1 MISWKTS
8 FIVTFW
14 APLVAPLGLKVG
26 CKCNWWC
33 CHHFTTSCIVES
45 FNNKHVSSVFFTNYS
60 LPFCLCWTSLL
71 WNFFHFGLAK
81 KVLEF
86 KVSSPL
92 FFLFICNFC
101 NFRWCHHNHLV
112 IWLVLD
118 KLPLLILLSLWSCFF
133 VLKTHNYQWK
143 VWSAIFS
150 FFSKSQFG
158 DR

>member
-1 MISWKTS
+1 VREKRRLSMEEWYLGKLLSLWP
-8 FIVTFW
+8 FEL
-14 APLVAPLGLKVG
+14 PLVAPLGLKVV

-71 WNFFHFGLAK
+71 WLFWNFFHFGLAK

-86 KVSSPL
+86 KVSSPM

-101 NFRWCHHNHLV
+101 NFRWWHHNHLV
-112 IWLVLD
+112 I
-118 KLPLLILLSLWSCFF
+118 PNII
-133 VLKTHNYQWK
+133 
-143 VWSAIFS
+143 AS
-150 FFSKSQFG
+150 FISDLF
-158 DR
+158 